1 MSAADRRAFEFLP
14 RLISKWGFCSRKEA
28 ERLVAGGHVT
38 VNGVIRRDVLWK
50 TNPRKDALAV
60 DGQPV
65 RRAAL
70 LYAKLHKPLGVVTT
84 MKDPE
89 GRPTV
94 ASLIPAELKG
104 VMPVGRLDA
113 DSTGLL
119 LLTNDHAL
127 GDLLAGADHH
137 VEKLYRVIVAG
148 HHDDERFAPMRTGSV
163 LDEGEQCRPA
173 RVKVLGRAGP
183 DTRIEVVLDE
193 GKNRQIRRS
202 LAQLGLEVQ
211 ALHRVKIGPLELGA
225 LPAGQMVALTAA
237 ELAALRRTR
246 GSAAT

>member
-14 RLISKWGFCSRKEA
+14 RLISTWGFCSRKEA

-38 VNGVIRRDVLWK
+38 VNGVVRRDVLWK
-50 TNPRKDALAV
+50 THPRQDAIAV

-84 MKDPE
+84 MKDPQ

-94 ASLIPAELKG
+94 AELVPPERKG

-127 GDLLAGADHH
+127 GDLLAGADHR
-137 VEKLYRVIVAG
+137 VEKLYHVVVGG
-148 HHDDERFAPMRTGSV
+148 HPDYERFAPMRAGSV
-163 LDEGEQCRPA
+163 LEDGERCRPA
-173 RVKVLGRAGP
+173 RVKLLGSDGP
-183 DTRIEVVLDE
+183 DMRIEVVIDQ

-202 LAQLGLEVQ
+202 LAALGLEVR
-211 ALHRVKIGPLELGA
+211 ALHRLRIGPLELGTLAPGQVAA
-225 LPAGQMVALTAA
+225 LSAT
-237 ELAALRRTR
+237 ELAALRRAR
-246 GSAAT
+246 